1 MKKIIKK
8 LIIKIRCMFCCC
20 KLKKEKE
27 EEVKEDIIEFE
38 ISIL

>member
-1 MKKIIKK
+1 MKKIKK

-20 KLKKEKE
+20 KLKKEEVKE
-27 EEVKEDIIEFE
+27 DIKEDIIEFE